1 MKAGDLV
8 EILVGQQIWTAD
20 GRIIDIRRELVGQK
34 AIIEYSY
41 ADRYGGNNTD
51 NFCIRLKDNG
61 ASTAWFNIRHLKK
74 IKQSNMK
81 DGYYWVRNGPVWT
94 IAQYSDGWW
103 VMGSEIQHEDSDFDS
118 FYPIPIELPDIL
130 KEKDED

>member
-1 MKAGDLV
+1 MK
-8 EILVGQQIWTAD
+8 E
-20 GRIIDIRRELVGQK
+20 
-34 AIIEYSY
+34 
-41 ADRYGGNNTD
+41 
-51 NFCIRLKDNG
+51 
-61 ASTAWFNIRHLKK
+61 
-74 IKQSNMK
+74 
-81 DGYYWVRNGPVWT
+81 GYYWVRSGPVWT